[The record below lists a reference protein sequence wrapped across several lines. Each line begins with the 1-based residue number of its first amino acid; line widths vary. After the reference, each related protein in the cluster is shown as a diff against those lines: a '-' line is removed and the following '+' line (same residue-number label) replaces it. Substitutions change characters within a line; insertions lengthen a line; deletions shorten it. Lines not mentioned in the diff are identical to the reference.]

1 MFFSNK
7 LFNKVFAV
15 LVVGLL
21 FATSAIIPLPGLA
34 TNASSRAT
42 APQQTEEPADE
53 EHLLDQREDVRL
65 SWDGIRDDGSVVNAR
80 GANLRLRVENL
91 TAVPLN
97 LELTTRADDG
107 GVRNPNLKLGT
118 VRLEPFDNAQV
129 PLNLLRFGFNLSG
142 VIFSGRVQATARVL
156 DDAGNYVATGIAP
169 PVFFHPTSPSSV
181 AFYGKQALQEQFNG
195 GDFRGRA
202 ARDLAGD
209 TEGAILTRVMDVGA
223 GNASEA
229 SFREAQA
236 KVAEDANDGDI
247 PRIGA
252 NSAEAAESFN
262 LKTEA
267 PEASAA
273 NKFRTC
279 ILFRIQTTDSGGTID
294 NGPNKGGTEDHW
306 ANANAGIDVPAYG
319 VHVKIKKNGVET
331 TYATEPST
339 GCFNWSHDA
348 SGQFLLTAYGY
359 ASNSRGS
366 YVRIHNNVNDFSSYP
381 GTTYRLAGYITPST
395 NGTQYYAFGNYDSE
409 WTAMAAAAFTLFRYP
424 GVYGKAYHM
433 AIDNTSGGYSS
444 AHWSSSNTS
453 ITSGRHYLRIDNVD
467 EDGGSPQSQQKAVV
481 AHEMGHAIA
490 ALFYGHQPG
499 AKNGSEPNVKADH
512 NVTPDGCTDPNVPA
526 NSYAIFTKEWNSLG
540 FREGFATFIAAK
552 VWNNKDYEGA
562 LNWMGTQLDLE
573 RFRNGLGTTG
583 GGRLE
588 NFCCTG
594 NVCAE
599 SWKDAGTNEDWVLFF
614 WDLYTNKDDEC
625 TQQPSLDGMLVLYST
640 TRFRPG
646 LAHNNYFDKMREA
659 VNIAWPQSCLAE
671 QRFDVYAVHNGI
683 NN

>member
-1 MFFSNK
+1 MFFNAK
-7 LFNKVFAV
+7 FFNKVFV
-15 LVVGLL
+15 TLIVGLL
-21 FATSAIIPLPGLA
+21 ITTGTIIPLPGLT
-34 TNASSRAT
+34 TNASGVAT
-42 APQQTEEPADE
+42 VPQQQEEPSDGE
-53 EHLLDQREDVRL
+53 QLLDQREDVRL
-65 SWDGIRDDGSVVNAR
+65 SWDGIRDDGSVVNVR
-80 GANLRLRVENL
+80 GANLRLRAENL
-91 TAVPLN
+91 TAIPLN
-97 LELTTRADDG
+97 LELTARADDG
-107 GVRNPNLKLGT
+107 GVRNPSLKLGSI
-118 VRLEPFDNAQV
+118 RLEPFANAEV
-129 PLNLLRFGFNLSG
+129 LLNVHRFGFIVSNIL
-142 VIFSGRVQATARVL
+142 FSGRAQATARVL
-156 DDAGNYVATGIAP
+156 DDAGNYQSTCIAP
-169 PVFFHPTSPSSV
+169 PVFFHPTSVSSI
-181 AFYGKQALQEQFNG
+181 AFYGKQALRERFNG
-195 GDFRGRA
+195 GDFSGRA
-202 ARDLAGD
+202 GRDLASD
-209 TEGAILTRVMDVGA
+209 PEGAILTRVMDAGA

-236 KVAEDANDGDI
+236 KVAEDSETRETPRAATESADG
-247 PRIGA
+247 
-252 NSAEAAESFN
+252 FN
-262 LKTEA
+262 LKAETQ
-267 PEASAA
+267 EASAA

-279 ILFRIQTTDSGGTID
+279 ILFRIQTTDSGGTIG
-294 NGPNKGGTEDHW
+294 NGPNKGGREDHW

-319 VHVKIKKNGVET
+319 VHVRIKKNGVET

-359 ASNSRGS
+359 AANSGGS
-366 YVRIHNNVNDFSSYP
+366 YVRIHNNVGDMSSYP
-381 GTTYRLAGYITPST
+381 GTTYRLSGYITPST

-409 WTAMAAAAFTLFRYP
+409 WTAMAAAAFSLFRYP
-424 GVYGKAYHM
+424 GAPGKAYHM

-444 AHWSSSNTS
+444 AHWSNSNAYL
-453 ITSGRHYLRIDNVD
+453 TSGRHYLRIDNVD
-467 EDGGSPQSQQKAVV
+467 EDGGTPQSQQKAVV

-490 ALFYGHQPG
+490 ALYYGHQPG

-512 NVTPDGCTDPNVPA
+512 NVTPDGCTAASVPFD
-526 NSYAIFTKEWNSLG
+526 SYWIGSKEWNSLG
-540 FREGFATFIAAK
+540 FREGFATYIAAV

-573 RFRNGLGTTG
+573 RYSNGTGTTS

-614 WDLYTNKDDEC
+614 WDLYTNKDDDC
-625 TQQPSLDGMLVLYST
+625 AQQPSIWGMLNLYSA

-646 LAHNNYFDKMREA
+646 LAYNNYFDKMREG